1 MGRRGRSWEEK
12 KWGKNDA
19 NTVLTYESLKNNISE
34 EKRRR
39 KEKVS

>member
-1 MGRRGRSWEEK
+1 MDRVERRRNGV
-12 KWGKNDA
+12 KNDA